1 MSSQAPIHKAMTPL
15 EWGLLLALSV
25 LWGGSFFF
33 NAVAVR
39 QLPTFTIVVCRVVL
53 AAAVLL
59 AVLPFIGVKMPTERP
74 IWAAF
79 LGMGIL
85 NNVVPFT
92 LIVWGQA
99 HIGSGVASILN
110 ATTPLFTVVVAHW
123 MTDDEKMTGGRLIG
137 VFVGL
142 FGVAIMIGG
151 DALRSLSVDMTAE
164 IACLGAAISYAF
176 AGVFGR
182 RFRVMNVAP
191 VATAAGQVITSSII
205 MVPTILLVDHPWTL
219 PAPSMAT
226 IGALLG
232 VATLSTAL
240 AYILYFQILATAGAT
255 NIVLVTFLIPVSAII
270 LGVVV
275 LGEEPQPKHFFGMAM
290 IGAGLVAI
298 DGRLWRVLR
307 WAGRRNRF
315 ANRP

>member
-59 AVLPFIGVKMPTERP
+59 AVLPFIGVKMPTERR

-182 RFRVMNVAP
+182 RFRAMNVAP
-191 VATAAGQVITSSII
+191 VATATGQVITSSII
-205 MVPTILLVDHPWTL
+205 MVPRMLLVDHPWTL
-219 PAPSMAT
+219 PVPSMAT

-290 IGAGLVAI
+290 IGAGLAAI

-307 WAGRRNRF
+307 WAGRCNRF